1 MLETSKK
8 KLEEAEK
15 SWKTEREDLLR
26 DQVGLQK
33 LHDNLQQDYENLVV
47 EKDAQKEV
55 EKQLR
60 TEVKKLKSMSM
71 SLDEDQERLLL
82 MLHYVIVFYKVYLCF
97 NLFFS
102 SNCRLLKAKEAIDQ
116 ERESIRT
123 DAKTLSN
130 LRSEHA
136 RLKDDFRS
144 LFTSNDRIKTEYCN
158 LQSDYKTLKTNHNQM
173 KLTQT
178 DIKGQ
183 LAEAK
188 DQLQMLDVEHA
199 KTMNR

>member
-82 MLHYVIVFYKVYLCF
+82 MLHYVFVFYKVYLCF
-97 NLFFS
+97 N
-102 SNCRLLKAKEAIDQ
+102 
-116 ERESIRT
+116 
-123 DAKTLSN
+123 
-130 LRSEHA
+130 
-136 RLKDDFRS
+136 
-144 LFTSNDRIKTEYCN
+144 
-158 LQSDYKTLKTNHNQM
+158 
-173 KLTQT
+173 
-178 DIKGQ
+178 
-183 LAEAK
+183 
-188 DQLQMLDVEHA
+188 
-199 KTMNR
+199 